1 MSHETEDTHER
12 GAAGPERETPA
23 GSEGD
28 ATGSERDAA
37 GSVRGATK
45 RGVAGSECGVAGSEC
60 GVAGSERDAAAAK
73 RALLGRVDGPA
84 DLRGLSE
91 EELQTLA
98 QEVREHIIET
108 VGEIGGH
115 FGANLGTCE
124 LAVALHSLLGSPRDK
139 ILWDVG
145 HQAYPHKILTGRRDA
160 LHTIRQYGGLAPFCS
175 REESA
180 HDIIGAGHAST
191 SVGYA
196 VGIKEG
202 MRHMRGAASWP
213 AAGAAG
219 VGETPA
225 DVVGEAGEGKVV
237 AVIGDGAMTGGVAF
251 EAIGQAGGLGTPI
264 VVVLNDNGMS
274 IAPNVGALSRYFNRV
289 RLNPK
294 LWHVREGV
302 EGGLARLPGGIGS
315 AFERL
320 GPQLKESIKAF
331 WAPGLWWEELDWA
344 YMGVIDGHDVRALRK
359 ALREALAAERP
370 VVVHIATVKGK
381 GFAPAEDGGLEG
393 MEKWHAAKPKSI
405 VDGIPTRPSPA
416 RQPAATAASAS
427 GAAVAAPAPAPQYT
441 QVFGEALVKEC
452 ERDSRVV
459 GITAAMNSGT
469 GLNILQKALPERY
482 FDVGIA
488 EQQAILFAAGLSLE
502 GCKPVAAIY
511 STFLQRAY
519 DQIVHD
525 VCLQRLNVVFAMDRA
540 GLVGDDGPT
549 HHGAFDVA
557 YMRCLPN
564 VVLMAPRDEAMLVH
578 MLRTALVF
586 DGPIALRYPRGE
598 GAGVALPG
606 EPHAIAIGT
615 GEILRE
621 AGVGHPAARGRRVAL
636 IGYGSGVGKALEAA
650 DLLAEHELAVTV
662 ADARFAKPIDA
673 GLMAQLAAEH
683 DLLVTVEEGVLAGG
697 FGSAVWETL
706 SDAGV
711 SAPRIMRVGLPD
723 RYVTHGKPALLHEE
737 IGFTGERIA
746 ERVAAAILDRD
757 SATVGA

>member
-1 MSHETEDTHER
+1 MK
-12 GAAGPERETPA
+12 GPR
-23 GSEGD
+23 
-28 ATGSERDAA
+28 
-37 GSVRGATK
+37 
-45 RGVAGSECGVAGSEC
+45 
-60 GVAGSERDAAAAK
+60 
-73 RALLGRVDGPA
+73 LLERVDGPA
-84 DLRGLSE
+84 DLRELSE
-91 EELQTLA
+91 EELCQLA
-98 QEVREHIIET
+98 QEVREHIIDT
-108 VGEIGGH
+108 VGEVGGH

-124 LAVALHSLLGSPRDK
+124 LAVALHSLLESPRDK

-145 HQAYPHKILTGRRDA
+145 HQAYPHKILTGRRA
-160 LHTIRQYGGLAPFCS
+160 QLHTIRQYGGLTPFCS
-175 REESA
+175 MAESP
-180 HDIIGAGHAST
+180 HDIMGAGHAST

-202 MRHMRGAASWP
+202 MRHLDDKTAN
-213 AAGAAG
+213 
-219 VGETPA
+219 
-225 DVVGEAGEGKVV
+225 GKVV

-251 EAIGQAGGLGTPI
+251 EAIGQAGGLETPM

-274 IAPNVGALSRYFNRV
+274 ISPNVGALSRYFNRL

-294 LWHVREGV
+294 LWHARSGV
-302 EGGLARLPGGIGS
+302 EGGLTRLPGSIGA

-344 YMGVIDGHDVRALRK
+344 YMGVIDGHDVRALRA

-405 VDGIPTRPSPA
+405 LNGMPTSAPVR
-416 RQPAATAASAS
+416 PAAVSANGRS
-427 GAAVAAPAPAPQYT
+427 VRGGEARVTPPQYT
-441 QVFGEALVKEC
+441 QVFGEALLREC
-452 ERDSRVV
+452 RRDARVV

-488 EQQAILFAAGLSLE
+488 EQQAILFAAGLALQ
-502 GCKPVAAIY
+502 GVKPVAAIY
-511 STFLQRAY
+511 STFLQRAF

-525 VCLQRLNVVFAMDRA
+525 VCLQKLNVVFAMDRA

-549 HHGAFDVA
+549 HHGVFDIA
-557 YMRCLPN
+557 YLRCLPN
-564 VVLMAPRDEAMLVH
+564 IVLMAPRDEAMLVH
-578 MLRTALVF
+578 MLHTALCYD

-598 GAGVALPG
+598 GTGVALP
-606 EPHAIAIGT
+606 ETPRAIPIGV

-621 AGVGHPAARGRRVAL
+621 RGADAQAGGRVAL
-636 IGYGSGVGKALEAA
+636 IGYGSGVGKAIEAA
-650 DLLAEHELAVTV
+650 NLLASDGIAATV
-662 ADARFAKPIDA
+662 ADARFAKPIDT

-683 DLLVTVEEGVLAGG
+683 DLLVSIEEGVLAGG
-697 FGSAVWETL
+697 FGSAVWEAL
-706 SDAGV
+706 SEAGT
-711 SAPRIMRVGLPD
+711 APPRILRVGLPD

-737 IGFTGERIA
+737 IGFTGKRIA
-746 ERVAAAILDRD
+746 ERVRAAITDRR
-757 SATVGA
+757 SAIVETS

>member
-1 MSHETEDTHER
+1 MSD
-12 GAAGPERETPA
+12 APIVPGPILPRI
-23 GSEGD
+23 EGP
-28 ATGSERDAA
+28 G
-37 GSVRGATK
+37 
-45 RGVAGSECGVAGSEC
+45 
-60 GVAGSERDAAAAK
+60 
-73 RALLGRVDGPA
+73 
-84 DLRGLSE
+84 DLHTLSE
-91 EELQTLA
+91 EELARLA
-98 QEVREHIIET
+98 QEVREHIIDT

-124 LAVALHSLLGSPRDK
+124 LAVALHSLLDSPRDK

-145 HQAYPHKILTGRRDA
+145 HQAYPHKVLTGRRDQ

-175 REESA
+175 IGESP
-180 HDIIGAGHAST
+180 HDIMGAGHAST

-196 VGIKEG
+196 VGIREG
-202 MRHMRGAASWP
+202 MRHLARVGRGS
-213 AAGAAG
+213 
-219 VGETPA
+219 
-225 DVVGEAGEGKVV
+225 DLDGKVV

-294 LWHVREGV
+294 LWHAREGV
-302 EGGLARLPGGIGS
+302 EGGLARLPGSIGA

-320 GPQLKESIKAF
+320 GPQLKESLKAF

-344 YMGVIDGHDVRALRK
+344 YMGVIDGHDVRALRE
-359 ALREALAAERP
+359 ALREALAAQRP

-393 MEKWHAAKPKSI
+393 MEKWHAAKPHSI
-405 VDGIPTRPSPA
+405 LNGVPTQSVPIAVGGDAGAGGNAGVGGNAIPGDAIPNGAGGYTSLK
-416 RQPAATAASAS
+416 Q
-427 GAAVAAPAPAPQYT
+427 GAAAKAPAPQYT
-441 QVFGEALVKEC
+441 QVFGEALVREC

-469 GLNILQKALPERY
+469 GLNILQKAFPERY

-488 EQQAILFAAGLSLE
+488 EQQAILFAAGLALE
-502 GCKPVAAIY
+502 GAKPVAAIY

-525 VCLQRLNVVFAMDRA
+525 VCLQRLNVVFALDRA

-549 HHGAFDVA
+549 HHGAFDIA
-557 YMRCLPN
+557 YLRCLPN
-564 VVLMAPRDEAMLVH
+564 IVLMAPRDEAMLVH
-578 MLRTALVF
+578 MLRTALTYD
-586 DGPIALRYPRGE
+586 DGPVALRYPRGE
-598 GAGVALPG
+598 GMGAALPRA
-606 EPHAIAIGT
+606 PRAIPIGV

-621 AGVGHPAARGRRVAL
+621 GAATAPDGHRVAL
-636 IGYGSGVGKALEAA
+636 IGYGSGVGKALQAA
-650 DLLAEHELAVTV
+650 DLLEHDELAVTV

-673 GLMAQLAAEH
+673 ALMARLAAEH

-706 SDAGV
+706 NEIDVPTGNGVPARPGVPAGPG
-711 SAPRIMRVGLPD
+711 APSHPGAIPIIRVGLPD

-737 IGFTGERIA
+737 VGYTGARIA
-746 ERVAAAILDRD
+746 QRVRDAVLKRPHAAVE
-757 SATVGA
+757 S